1 MSVEVMRS
9 VIEAAEGRVPVDTL
23 FANAQIVD
31 VYGQRVAP
39 GSVAV
44 KDGVIVGV
52 LYDGRDDAAGTY
64 EAAEVIDC
72 QGRYLAP
79 GFIDGHLHIESSNI
93 RPAEYARMAATRG
106 TTTAIADSHEIANV
120 SGLDGLRFMVEDGR
134 RAPISIKY
142 MMPSCVPALP
152 DEQAGAVITAV
163 STTPGAIGYA
173 SLSSVED
180 SVKALKVEGVEC
192 TEATVLDGTYAI
204 QRPFVFAT
212 KTDGTLSEAAQ
223 AFFDFAMD
231 PANAE
236 LYVAAGVVPANS

>member
-9 VIEAAEGRVPVDTL
+9 VIDAAEGRVPVDTL
-23 FANAQIVD
+23 FTNAQIVD

-52 LYDGRDDAAGTY
+52 LYDGRDDAAGAY
-64 EAAEVIDC
+64 ESTEVIDC

-120 SGLDGLRFMVEDGR
+120 AGLDGLRFMIEDDR

-142 MMPSCVPALP
+142 MMPS
-152 DEQAGAVITAV
+152 
-163 STTPGAIGYA
+163 
-173 SLSSVED
+173 
-180 SVKALKVEGVEC
+180 
-192 TEATVLDGTYAI
+192 
-204 QRPFVFAT
+204 
-212 KTDGTLSEAAQ
+212 
-223 AFFDFAMD
+223 
-231 PANAE
+231 
-236 LYVAAGVVPANS
+236 